1 METVFGLAGG
11 LAVFLFGMNMMSEGL
26 QKAAGAKMKSILSL
40 LTSNPVLGVLAGAV
54 ATAVLQSSSA
64 TTVMAIGFVSAR
76 LMTLRQAIA
85 VIFGA
90 NIGTTMTAQL
100 MAFKISD
107 YIWLIV
113 FVGFIVWFVAKD
125 ERIKN
130 IGQTVFAF
138 GLLFV
143 GIDTMGA
150 VMKPLAQSDVFL
162 GLIDQVKGIP
172 ALGVVVGTVTVS
184 CTHL

>member
-1 METVFGLAGG
+1 METVFGLLGG
-11 LAVFLFGMNMMSEGL
+11 LAVFLFGMNMMSESL
-26 QKAAGAKMKSILSL
+26 QKAAGAKMKSILSM

-100 MAFKISD
+100 MAFKLSD

-113 FVGFIVWFVAKD
+113 FVGFIVWFA
-125 ERIKN
+125 
-130 IGQTVFAF
+130 A
-138 GLLFV
+138 
-143 GIDTMGA
+143 
-150 VMKPLAQSDVFL
+150 
-162 GLIDQVKGIP
+162 
-172 ALGVVVGTVTVS
+172 
-184 CTHL
+184 